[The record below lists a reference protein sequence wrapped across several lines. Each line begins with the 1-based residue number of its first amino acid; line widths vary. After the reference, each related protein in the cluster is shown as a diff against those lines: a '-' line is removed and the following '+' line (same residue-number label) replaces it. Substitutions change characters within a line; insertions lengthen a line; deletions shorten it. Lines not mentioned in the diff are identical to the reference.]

1 MANKKKR
8 GNRSN
13 QDGASGPT
21 DALKNRVRGAVAT
34 FKKVPVG
41 QNAEQR
47 WTSEQRAVGVLNR
60 ALTDA
65 RLRLRPGTLR
75 AFEAWADSFIK
86 AQLQAQAIGTSPA
99 LLGVLPT
106 KPAPIT
112 LTSALNSAHAEL
124 LRARAP
130 LTRYAKAASAVA
142 SAIGQAK
149 WADAAEQV
157 TQIAAEFGHS
167 YWSIETEIALQ
178 HSLGL
183 PDSAKAKIQQYSAG
197 AAGLNRF
204 YFYHFGL
211 RGESS
216 QSSTRFR
223 ALVVK
228 RLSDSKLDKLVR
240 AYALYRTTG
249 TPPESAEELAAV
261 LSFDQLTTRIDLLQ
275 TALKVA
281 ASLISTEGHQLPEVI
296 ASAKAILR
304 DFRDPLVTYLFDECE
319 GALTLRVPPP
329 LEVGLRD
336 AIKNLL
342 ADEPLGAGVAAR
354 GIASLL
360 TFSGSEADEE
370 QFRKFL
376 LNFNWLP
383 EALYLTLRPR
393 ISKVSEILKSVRAEK
408 ARLDQ
413 PLDDLLRRNITELL
427 TNGHVKQAYLRRLA
441 TAPGVDPK
449 RLLVHDR
456 PIWVMEVISPLALE
470 CLAID
475 GARSA
480 LDEGD
485 EAIAVA
491 LCANAPLENPRLAA
505 GLPLADLFGG
515 RGWKRV
521 ATYGPSVE
529 LCCSLHQYLAVHDE
543 RQIRTFKRF
552 AIEDLMRHRRAKSLL
567 DLCSEIA
574 ETHPNR
580 HLVSYFLSNVCDLP
594 TLELLPGIDG
604 SRQALKARSLVLRI
618 AAQLTERS
626 SAQLISEAESIDS
639 ALEVDSALDLLD
651 DSKVYVDEEPLLTLA
666 SKELA
671 PDFERYKQLVA
682 AGVGEATS
690 LEELLRNVR
699 QQSGTVFQ
707 IPKNEAE
714 DLLLQIMETL
724 RAKFVDDP
732 VNGLDSVIGRRIRHG
747 TISGEL
753 RGTLEQLTLIG
764 QRPRTGADY
773 DAPEFAVKLG
783 AELEP
788 RVRKAINSAFARF
801 SLAIDSLVAQL
812 RDEVFRCAPSGR
824 LKPAFEL
831 TINPFAVAVARSMAS
846 QCDTVNQFA
855 RECFEIFWFALSS
868 SVERERPT
876 VDDFIKRSL
885 RDIFG
890 KLSHDLKN
898 IGVTD
903 STALAKVQQASEQLQ
918 YNASLIASWIRVPR
932 LNLEGRTYPLPLV
945 FDVALALVKSKR
957 SGFEPRITSRI
968 DASVQLDAHGFPFVH
983 DALQIAL
990 DNIAQHSGIKAGNSV
1005 DVAIELVE
1013 NRKLVFE
1020 IHSDIA
1026 REAWT
1031 KERVQRFEQIN
1042 VDISRKNYE
1051 RARKDKGGSGLTR
1064 LAGLV
1069 HQHPDAHFLAVITP
1083 GSNEMLRFSLEFE
1096 LIYIPLETT
1105 PSASRGLEELS

>member
-1 MANKKKR
+1 
-8 GNRSN
+8 
-13 QDGASGPT
+13 
-21 DALKNRVRGAVAT
+21 
-34 FKKVPVG
+34 
-41 QNAEQR
+41 
-47 WTSEQRAVGVLNR
+47 
-60 ALTDA
+60 
-65 RLRLRPGTLR
+65 
-75 AFEAWADSFIK
+75 
-86 AQLQAQAIGTSPA
+86 
-99 LLGVLPT
+99 
-106 KPAPIT
+106 
-112 LTSALNSAHAEL
+112 
-124 LRARAP
+124 
-130 LTRYAKAASAVA
+130 
-142 SAIGQAK
+142 
-149 WADAAEQV
+149 
-157 TQIAAEFGHS
+157 
-167 YWSIETEIALQ
+167 
-178 HSLGL
+178 
-183 PDSAKAKIQQYSAG
+183 
-197 AAGLNRF
+197 
-204 YFYHFGL
+204 
-211 RGESS
+211 
-216 QSSTRFR
+216 
-223 ALVVK
+223 
-228 RLSDSKLDKLVR
+228 
-240 AYALYRTTG
+240 
-249 TPPESAEELAAV
+249 
-261 LSFDQLTTRIDLLQ
+261 
-275 TALKVA
+275 
-281 ASLISTEGHQLPEVI
+281 
-296 ASAKAILR
+296 
-304 DFRDPLVTYLFDECE
+304 
-319 GALTLRVPPP
+319 
-329 LEVGLRD
+329 
-336 AIKNLL
+336 
-342 ADEPLGAGVAAR
+342 
-354 GIASLL
+354 
-360 TFSGSEADEE
+360 
-370 QFRKFL
+370 
-376 LNFNWLP
+376 
-383 EALYLTLRPR
+383 
-393 ISKVSEILKSVRAEK
+393 
-408 ARLDQ
+408 
-413 PLDDLLRRNITELL
+413 
-427 TNGHVKQAYLRRLA
+427 
-441 TAPGVDPK
+441 
-449 RLLVHDR
+449 
-456 PIWVMEVISPLALE
+456 
-470 CLAID
+470 
-475 GARSA
+475 
-480 LDEGD
+480 
-485 EAIAVA
+485 
-491 LCANAPLENPRLAA
+491 
-505 GLPLADLFGG
+505 
-515 RGWKRV
+515 
-521 ATYGPSVE
+521 
-529 LCCSLHQYLAVHDE
+529 
-543 RQIRTFKRF
+543 
-552 AIEDLMRHRRAKSLL
+552 
-567 DLCSEIA
+567 
-574 ETHPNR
+574 
-580 HLVSYFLSNVCDLP
+580 
-594 TLELLPGIDG
+594 
-604 SRQALKARSLVLRI
+604 
-618 AAQLTERS
+618 
-626 SAQLISEAESIDS
+626 
-639 ALEVDSALDLLD
+639 
-651 DSKVYVDEEPLLTLA
+651 
-666 SKELA
+666 
-671 PDFERYKQLVA
+671 
-682 AGVGEATS
+682 
-690 LEELLRNVR
+690 
-699 QQSGTVFQ
+699 
-707 IPKNEAE
+707 
-714 DLLLQIMETL
+714 METL